1 MSSIFWFICCKI
13 CAQHVRVVLYNY
25 CTCMFDENTMLRDV
39 SDFSVS
45 SGSIAVN
52 TMQVDVMWNKLQTEV
67 SRLFSFS
74 VNTVNIYST
83 ANVAT
88 ARHARVK

>member
-1 MSSIFWFICCKI
+1 
-13 CAQHVRVVLYNY
+13 
-25 CTCMFDENTMLRDV
+25 MFDENTMLRDV

-45 SGSIAVN
+45 SGLIAVN
-52 TMQVDVMWNKLQTEV
+52 TVQVDVMWNKLQTEV
-67 SRLFSFS
+67 SRLFSSS

-88 ARHARVK
+88 ARHARAK